1 MAEEATKV
9 MVEETTPKKTMFM
22 NRPYSQEERI
32 KKDEEELEQ
41 LLKEQKG
48 EVETKTEEAEDKKE
62 EEPTSAEEK
71 TFKKRYGDLR
81 RHTQQKEEDYKKEIL
96 RLKEQIADKTTKDI
110 KLPKSEEEL
119 ASWSSKYPDVA
130 QVIETIATKK
140 AKELDSSLEERMK
153 LIAEKEAHADRAKAE
168 AELVHTH
175 PDFDDIR
182 NDQNFHDWV
191 EKQPKWIQQALYEND
206 NDAKSASRAIDLYK
220 VDMGLIKTKSSVNNK
235 DAAKAVSKG
244 TATSPASAKVEQA
257 DQIRESQVQKMS
269 AQQFEKNEDAIM
281 AAIRSGNFIYDV
293 TRPNI

>member
-1 MAEEATKV
+1 MAEQAV
-9 MVEETTPKKTMFM
+9 KKEIKSSLIK
-22 NRPYSQEERI
+22 NNSKYGSKERRA
-32 KKDEEELEQ
+32 D
-41 LLKEQKG
+41 
-48 EVETKTEEAEDKKE
+48 EEAELKRLVEERDGALEAEEKEKADKE
-62 EEPTSAEEK
+62 ETESLAPEEK

-81 RHTQQKEEDYKKEIL
+81 RHVQQKEEDYKKEII

-168 AELVHTH
+168 AELLHTH
-175 PDFDDIR
+175 PDFEDIR
-182 NDQNFHDWV
+182 NDQAFHDWV
-191 EKQPKWIQQALYEND
+191 ATQPKWIQQALYEND
-206 NDAKSASRAIDLYK
+206 NDAKAASRAIDLYK

-244 TATSPASAKVEQA
+244 TSASPASSKNVQS
-257 DQIRESQVQKMS
+257 DQIKESQVQKMT
-269 AQQFEKNEDAIM
+269 AQQFEKNEEAIM
-281 AAIRSGNFIYDV
+281 AAIRSGNFLYDV
-293 TRPNI
+293 TRPNT

>member
-1 MAEEATKV
+1 MAEQAV
-9 MVEETTPKKTMFM
+9 KKEIKSSLIK
-22 NRPYSQEERI
+22 NNSKYGSKERRA
-32 KKDEEELEQ
+32 D
-41 LLKEQKG
+41 
-48 EVETKTEEAEDKKE
+48 EEAELKRLVEERDGALEEEEKVKVDKE
-62 EEPTSAEEK
+62 ETEALAPEEK

-168 AELVHTH
+168 AELLHTH

>member
-1 MAEEATKV
+1 MAEQAV
-9 MVEETTPKKTMFM
+9 KKEIKSSLIK
-22 NRPYSQEERI
+22 NNSKYGSKERRA
-32 KKDEEELEQ
+32 D
-41 LLKEQKG
+41 
-48 EVETKTEEAEDKKE
+48 EEAELKRLVEERDGALEEEEKVKVDKE
-62 EEPTSAEEK
+62 ETEALAPEEK